1 LIIEIYYRK
10 DLILQTLPLPIFMT
24 IALLFLFSYSYNN
37 YSFAF
42 HTPNSG
48 YTIIGKT
55 LYANNGS
62 DHLPTP
68 QFPQFTNQSGN
79 DINKSKIPMPLLQQQ
94 PSQQQQQLQQPSQQ
108 QQQQQLQQPSQQQ
121 QLFLN
126 KAQNIDTTTIAMDV
140 AKHIHLAREA
150 LQFGNAKVILQ
161 QLNLAEMKLSLIVQ
175 KNNTSSL
182 DNGGAGS
189 DDTDG
194 YSDSELKELEAAK
207 KGVNAQR
214 AELEELEEEEEQS
227 PRISSALPPSAR
239 ELPQRE
245 RIGYGR

>member
-1 LIIEIYYRK
+1 
-10 DLILQTLPLPIFMT
+10 
-24 IALLFLFSYSYNN
+24 
-37 YSFAF
+37 
-42 HTPNSG
+42 
-48 YTIIGKT
+48 
-55 LYANNGS
+55 
-62 DHLPTP
+62 
-68 QFPQFTNQSGN
+68 
-79 DINKSKIPMPLLQQQ
+79 
-94 PSQQQQQLQQPSQQ
+94 
-108 QQQQQLQQPSQQQ
+108 
-121 QLFLN
+121 
-126 KAQNIDTTTIAMDV
+126 MDV

-175 KNNTSSL
+175 KNNTSSSL
-182 DNGGAGS
+182 ENGGAGS

-227 PRISSALPPSAR
+227 PRISSALPPTAR
-239 ELPQRE
+239 EELPQRE

>member
-1 LIIEIYYRK
+1 
-10 DLILQTLPLPIFMT
+10 
-24 IALLFLFSYSYNN
+24 
-37 YSFAF
+37 
-42 HTPNSG
+42 
-48 YTIIGKT
+48 
-55 LYANNGS
+55 
-62 DHLPTP
+62 
-68 QFPQFTNQSGN
+68 
-79 DINKSKIPMPLLQQQ
+79 
-94 PSQQQQQLQQPSQQ
+94 
-108 QQQQQLQQPSQQQ
+108 
-121 QLFLN
+121 
-126 KAQNIDTTTIAMDV
+126 MDV

-175 KNNTSSL
+175 KNNTSSSL

-227 PRISSALPPSAR
+227 PRISSALPPSSR
-239 ELPQRE
+239 EELPQRE
-245 RIGYGR
+245 RGSSTGR

>member
-1 LIIEIYYRK
+1 
-10 DLILQTLPLPIFMT
+10 MT
-24 IALLFLFSYSYNN
+24 IALLLIFSYSYNN

-94 PSQQQQQLQQPSQQ
+94 PSQQQQQQLQQPSQ

-175 KNNTSSL
+175 KNNTSSSL

-227 PRISSALPPSAR
+227 PRISSALPPSSR
-239 ELPQRE
+239 EELPQRE
-245 RIGYGR
+245 RGSSTGR

>member
-1 LIIEIYYRK
+1 MIV
-10 DLILQTLPLPIFMT
+10 
-24 IALLFLFSYSYNN
+24 ALLVIFSYIYNN

-42 HTPNSG
+42 HTPDSG

-68 QFPQFTNQSGN
+68 QFSQFTNQSQN

-94 PSQQQQQLQQPSQQ
+94 PPQQ
-108 QQQQQLQQPSQQQ
+108 QQPSQQQ

-175 KNNTSSL
+175 KNNTSSSL
-182 DNGGAGS
+182 DNGGGGS

-214 AELEELEEEEEQS
+214 AELAELEEEEEQS

-239 ELPQRE
+239 EELPQRE
-245 RIGYGR
+245 RGSSTR